1 MGSAEYTILIASIIT
16 GTAYAILIAIFTVGW
31 FKLKKAGSGEI
42 SSANISIVVPV
53 RNEQDNIE
61 RLIHRLR
68 EQDFPPEQ
76 FELIIVNDHSIDNT
90 LAVLKKHEN
99 QRGVIVVDL
108 KKGETGKKQAIDHGI
123 GLACGPLIITLDADC
138 LPGINWLKTF
148 SRQYKEKGYKMI
160 AGPVVIDK
168 PSGFLASF
176 QALEL
181 LSLVATGAGAIAIG
195 KPIMCNGANLSYEKD
210 AYREVEGFRGNDHLA
225 GGDDIFMMEKINKMY
240 PAGTIGFVSGPDA
253 IVYTAAARN
262 IKEFLNQRFRW
273 VAKSPSYR
281 NPFLIITAL
290 VVLLFNTSL
299 LVSLSYAAFSETV
312 AIIFG
317 GIFLLKIVVDFP
329 ILWSISG
336 FAGQRHLMA
345 WYIPFQLLYFIFINL
360 TGILGNLL
368 SFTWKGRK

>member
-76 FELIIVNDHSIDNT
+76 FELIIVNDHSVDNT
-90 LAVLKKHEN
+90 LAILKKYDN

-108 KKGETGKKQAIDHGI
+108 KKEETGKKQAIDHGI

-148 SRQYKEKGYKMI
+148 SSQYKEKGYKMI
-160 AGPVVIDK
+160 AGPVTIDK

-181 LSLVATGAGAIAIG
+181 LSLVATGAGAIGIG

-225 GGDDIFMMEKINKMY
+225 GGDDIFMMEKINKIY
-240 PAGTIGFVSGPDA
+240 PAGSIGFISDPDA
-253 IVYTAAARN
+253 IVYTAAAGN
-262 IKEFLNQRFRW
+262 IMEFINQRFRW

-281 NPFLIITAL
+281 NPFLITSAL
-290 VVLLFNTSL
+290 VVLLFNICL
-299 LVSLSYAAFSETV
+299 LVSLSYAVFSETV

-317 GIFLLKIVVDFP
+317 GIFLLKAIVDFP

-336 FAGQRHLMA
+336 FASQRYLMV
-345 WYIPFQLLYFIFINL
+345 WYIPFQLLYFIFISI

-368 SFTWKGRK
+368 SFSWKGRK

>member
-61 RLIHRLR
+61 RLIRRLR

-76 FELIIVNDHSIDNT
+76 FELIIVNDHSVDNT
-90 LAVLKKHEN
+90 LAVIKKYEN
-99 QRGVIVVDL
+99 QRGVIVMDL

-148 SRQYKEKGYKMI
+148 SSQEKGYKMI
-160 AGPVVIDK
+160 AGPVAIDK

-181 LSLVATGAGAIAIG
+181 LSLVATGAGAIGIG

-240 PAGTIGFVSGPDA
+240 PAGSIGFVSDPDA
-253 IVYTAAARN
+253 IVYTAAAGN
-262 IKEFLNQRFRW
+262 IKEFMNQRFRW

-281 NPFLIITAL
+281 NPFLITSAL
-290 VVLLFNTSL
+290 AVLLFNICL
-299 LVSLSYAAFSETV
+299 LASLSYAAFSETV

-317 GIFLLKIVVDFP
+317 SIFLLKIVVDFP

-336 FAGQRHLMA
+336 FAGQRHLMV
-345 WYIPFQLLYFIFINL
+345 WYIPFQLLYFIFISIS
-360 TGILGNLL
+360 GILGNLL